1 MENPRVEVID
11 KTLVVLWDTYGEKLK
26 ENIPELMELARLI
39 YLIGSDYIEITPK
52 MYKELLYPIPE
63 DVDFKFRVNNIIK
76 IDSAHDID
84 IVIQKNSNSTDINN
98 VRIVGLDDL
107 IFYKYE
113 EEFTKIMTAFGSGI
127 EMCIGNNY
135 CCSTAMTV
143 EWLRMGGEKVITSFA
158 GIGGYTPLEELL
170 CSIEFIQK
178 INLRGDHKL
187 LPKALEIFEKLT
199 GEKVPFNKP
208 FIGKDIFNVESGIHV
223 NGIDKNP
230 ETFEPYD
237 PCKIGRHRK
246 IIIGKHSGIK
256 AIEIKLSQLSIS
268 YDTNNLKIILDEVR
282 KKSMEN
288 RRGLHNEEIIEICE
302 RVGSGY
308 E

>member
-1 MENPRVEVID
+1 MESSRVEVID

-63 DVDFKFRVNNIIK
+63 DVDFKFRVNNIIQ

-84 IVIQKNSNSTDINN
+84 IAIQKNSNLEDINN
-98 VRIVGLDDL
+98 IRIVGLDDL

-113 EEFTKIMTAFGSGI
+113 EELNKIMTVFGSEI
-127 EMCIGNNY
+127 EMCIGNDY
-135 CCSTAMTV
+135 CCSTAITV
-143 EWLRMGGEKVITSFA
+143 EWVIMGGKKVITSFA

-178 INLRGDHKL
+178 INLRGDYKL
-187 LPKALEIFEKLT
+187 LPKALEIFEKIT
-199 GEKVPFNKP
+199 GKKVSPTKP
-208 FIGKDIFNVESGIHV
+208 FIGEDIFNVESGIHV
-223 NGIDKNP
+223 NGIYKNP

-237 PCKIGRHRK
+237 PCKIGRDRK
-246 IIIGKHSGIK
+246 IILGKHSGIK
-256 AIEIKLSQLSIS
+256 AIEIKLNQLNIA
-268 YDTNNLKIILDEVR
+268 YEYNKLRIILDEVR
-282 KKSMEN
+282 KKSIEN
-288 RRGLHNEEIIEICE
+288 RRGLYNEEIVEICE

>member
-1 MENPRVEVID
+1 MESSRVEVID

-26 ENIPELMELARLI
+26 ENIQELMELARLI

-52 MYKELLYPIPE
+52 MYKEFLYPIPE
-63 DVDFKFRVNNIIK
+63 DVDFKFRVNNIIQ

-84 IVIQKNSNSTDINN
+84 IAIQKNSNLEDINN
-98 VRIVGLDDL
+98 IRIVGLDDL

-113 EEFTKIMTAFGSGI
+113 EELNKIMTVFGSEI
-127 EMCIGNNY
+127 EMCIGNDY
-135 CCSTAMTV
+135 CCSTAITV
-143 EWLRMGGEKVITSFA
+143 EWVIMGGKKVITSFA

-178 INLRGDHKL
+178 INLRGDYKL
-187 LPKALEIFEKLT
+187 LPKALEIFEKIT
-199 GEKVPFNKP
+199 GKKVSPTKP
-208 FIGKDIFNVESGIHV
+208 FIGEDIFNVESGIHV
-223 NGIDKNP
+223 NGIYKNP

-237 PCKIGRHRK
+237 PCKIGRDRK
-246 IIIGKHSGIK
+246 IILGKHSGIK
-256 AIEIKLSQLSIS
+256 AIEIKLNQLNIA
-268 YDTNNLKIILDEVR
+268 YEYNKLRIILDEVR
-282 KKSMEN
+282 KKSIEN
-288 RRGLHNEEIIEICE
+288 RRGLYNEEIVEICE